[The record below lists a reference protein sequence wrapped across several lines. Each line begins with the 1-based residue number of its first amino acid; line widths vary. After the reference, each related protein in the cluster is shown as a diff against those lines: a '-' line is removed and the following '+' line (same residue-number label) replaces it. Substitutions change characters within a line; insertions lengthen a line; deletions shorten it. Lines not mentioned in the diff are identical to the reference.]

1 MNMKLLLLLLLSASV
16 LSGAEKVLRLPVNS
30 ARQQEVWFIDL
41 SAVRVKAGSFG
52 LRSENNEPLRFSL
65 DKRYGPV
72 HSPEK
77 YVRPA
82 DGFYT
87 RHLAPMDSPSIV
99 QIGLI
104 SFYPPEGSRYCELHY
119 TEGDQAVTEKP
130 DPSLRPWWVELFR
143 DPFLKGN
150 IGKPFYSKAGKS
162 QIVKEGQGFLFRKI
176 DEKYPSTLFFYPAVL
191 NLDARLAGRRL
202 NAALCWESAEN
213 IKGNFSLPLRNGRM
227 PQIGV
232 INFYFQSQ
240 PGKYTG
246 VMEGVLP
253 AGNLE
258 WRDKMKRGAVSA
270 SHGTLL
276 KEIHLQSLP
285 EEGGLQLIP
294 RSRSVYAGDLLE
306 FRKVNFDREIFQK
319 FDLDRAGKKVQAC
332 RLLCPDQ
339 NRRIRLT
346 LTDRQ
351 GRKVVRSDSAELQ
364 IPKTAPGEYELN
376 MEVFHGEVRIWHE
389 YCKITVLTSPWE

>member
-1 MNMKLLLLLLLSASV
+1 M
-16 LSGAEKVLRLPVNS
+16 NS

-41 SAVRVKAGSFG
+41 SAVHIKAGSFG
-52 LRSENNEPLRFSL
+52 LRSENGEPLRFSL

-72 HSPEK
+72 HSSGK

-87 RHLAPMDSPSIV
+87 KHLAPMDSPSTV

-104 SFYPPEGSRYCELHY
+104 SFYPPAGCRYCELHY
-119 TEGDQAVTEKP
+119 TDGDEAVTEKP
-130 DPSLRPWWVELFR
+130 DPSLRPWWVELFK
-143 DPFLKGN
+143 DPFLKEDIGN
-150 IGKPFYSKAGKS
+150 PFYSKAGKS
-162 QIVKEGQGFLFRKI
+162 QIVKKEQGFLFQKI
-176 DEKYPSTLFFYPAVL
+176 DEKYPSTLFFYPGVL
-191 NLDARLAGRRL
+191 NLDARLSGRRL

-213 IKGNFSLPLRNGRM
+213 VKGNFSLPLRNGRL
-227 PQIGV
+227 PQIGA
-232 INFYFQSQ
+232 INFYFQSLS
-240 PGKYTG
+240 GKYTG
-246 VMEGVLP
+246 VMEGILP
-253 AGNLE
+253 VGDLE
-258 WRDKMKRGAVSA
+258 WRDKMKRGSISA
-270 SHGTLL
+270 SPGMLL
-276 KEIHLQSLP
+276 REIHLQSLP

-294 RSRSVYAGDLLE
+294 RSRSVYVGDLLE

-319 FDLDRAGKKVQAC
+319 FYLDCPGKKVQVC

-339 NRRIRLT
+339 NRRICLT

-364 IPKTAPGEYELN
+364 IPKISPGEYDLS
-376 MEVFHGEVRIWHE
+376 MEVFHGEVKIWHE